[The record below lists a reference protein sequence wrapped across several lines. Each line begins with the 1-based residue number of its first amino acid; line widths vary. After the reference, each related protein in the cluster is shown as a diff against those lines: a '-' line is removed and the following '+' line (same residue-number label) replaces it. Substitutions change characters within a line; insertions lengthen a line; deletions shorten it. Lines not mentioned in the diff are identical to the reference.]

1 MFKLWSLITVLGLAA
16 FPGFPAEQNPSL
28 LKGRLLLP
36 GIVSTGLF
44 ERDFTLSSDGKEI
57 YFTVMGPGFSVIM
70 TTSFTRGKWTSPFP
84 ASFSG
89 HREYFD
95 AEPFLSDDG
104 RRLYFLSTRPLP
116 GESAPSGWDY
126 ENIWVVKKKKHEW
139 GKPVPLDN
147 AVNNGDNN
155 YCPTLSKEGILFFTR
170 SPRGGKREAFLYQA
184 IRTSDGLYL
193 SERLPFPLNSHSFQF
208 NSCVGPEGKFLLFI
222 LSGHEKN
229 INTND
234 IRGSFYFEE
243 KGWSHPVNLGTC
255 VNFPG
260 GNAVSVSLTPDGK
273 TIVFASRF
281 LNTEQ
286 IPPVL
291 TYDNIH
297 LFVQGPQNGSSDLYL
312 ISADILLPL
321 REQAR
326 WDGE

>member
-170 SPRGGKREAFLYQA
+170 SPRVENARHSYIRLSGLLTDYIFLKNRLFPSTA
-184 IRTSDGLYL
+184 IPFNSTVVLTLKGNFFSLSFPAMKRTSTPMISGALFTL
-193 SERLPFPLNSHSFQF
+193 KKRGGAIPL
-208 NSCVGPEGKFLLFI
+208 I
-222 LSGHEKN
+222 
-229 INTND
+229 
-234 IRGSFYFEE
+234 
-243 KGWSHPVNLGTC
+243 
-255 VNFPG
+255 
-260 GNAVSVSLTPDGK
+260 
-273 TIVFASRF
+273 
-281 LNTEQ
+281 
-286 IPPVL
+286 
-291 TYDNIH
+291 
-297 LFVQGPQNGSSDLYL
+297 
-312 ISADILLPL
+312 
-321 REQAR
+321 
-326 WDGE
+326 